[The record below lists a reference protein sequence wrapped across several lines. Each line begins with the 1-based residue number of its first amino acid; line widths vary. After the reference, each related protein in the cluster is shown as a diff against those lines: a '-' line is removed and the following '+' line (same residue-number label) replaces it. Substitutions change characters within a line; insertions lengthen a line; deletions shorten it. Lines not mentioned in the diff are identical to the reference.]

1 MTRLVSLDL
10 HGFKSIKSLSNF
22 EIGDM
27 TVLIGPNGA
36 GKSNLL
42 GFFRFLRSM
51 ATPPGELQ
59 STVAGS
65 GGGNSLLHY
74 GSKRT
79 REITAGIG
87 VESAP
92 GIQTR
97 YTIALHYAPEDTLVV
112 RRETF
117 AQSTTTGAPLQPKWV
132 NEGRESAVPLLAE
145 QGDQIGVEL
154 SRVFRGIGSYHF
166 HDTSDTARVRQ
177 RWPDTDSLELK
188 ADAGNL
194 APFLYR
200 LALEQPEFYARI
212 QSNLRAAVPS
222 FAEFVLD
229 PSSSGTLLLRWR
241 ELGRDLV
248 FGPSQAS
255 DGTLRLMAL
264 VALLLQPSGRLPPLL
279 IVDEPELGLHPSAI
293 HLVAGL
299 LKAASQHVQVIV
311 ATQST
316 ALLDH
321 FDPADVVVVE
331 RDDEGS
337 HFRRLDPVR
346 LQDWLAEYSMGEL
359 WEKNVLGGN
368 PA

>member
-42 GFFRFLRSM
+42 GFFRLLQRM
-51 ATPPGELQ
+51 ATPPGDLQ
-59 STVAGS
+59 LEIARL
-65 GGGNSLLHY
+65 GGGNTLLHH
-74 GSKRT
+74 GSR
-79 REITAGIG
+79 RTAGVDAAVVIEG
-87 VESAP
+87 ASR
-92 GIQTR
+92 IR
-97 YTIALHYAPEDTLVV
+97 YSVRLLHVPEDTLVTYG
-112 RRETF
+112 ETVVLNPD
-117 AQSTTTGAPLQPKWV
+117 GNDPILLYRGG
-132 NEGRESAVPLLAE
+132 GRESVLANRAQSNPFVHE
-145 QGDQIGVEL
+145 LRHTIQRIGL
-154 SRVFRGIGSYHF
+154 YHF
-166 HDTSDTARVRQ
+166 QDTSPAARIRQ
-177 RWPDTDSLELK
+177 RWRAADALELK
-188 ADAGNL
+188 DDAGNL
-194 APFLYR
+194 APFLLR
-200 LALEQPEFYARI
+200 LRRERPQHYDRI
-212 QSNLRAAVPS
+212 VANLRLTLAH
-222 FAEFVLD
+222 FADFVLEPAD
-229 PSSSGTLLLRWR
+229 NETLLLLWR
-241 ELGRDLV
+241 EAGSDLV

-264 VALLLQPSGRLPPLL
+264 VTLLLQPANWLPPLL

-299 LKAASQHVQVIV
+299 LKAVSQHVQVIV

-321 FDPADVVVVE
+321 FDPAEVVVVD

-337 HFRRLDPVR
+337 HFRRLDSVR